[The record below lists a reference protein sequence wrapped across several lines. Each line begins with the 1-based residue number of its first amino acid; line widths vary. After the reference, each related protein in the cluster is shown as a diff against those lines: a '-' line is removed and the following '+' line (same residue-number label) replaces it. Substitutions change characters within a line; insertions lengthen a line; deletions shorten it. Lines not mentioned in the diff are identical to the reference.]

1 MEFDTEFIQITSL
14 EPSIYRLTE
23 ILNMLE
29 FELWLSSV
37 RMEVS
42 LVRTVFCDRLPE

>member
-1 MEFDTEFIQITSL
+1 MEFDIEFIQITSL

-23 ILNMLE
+23 NLNLVK

-37 RMEVS
+37 RTEVS